1 MKLRTGRHNDRIVYI
16 QIGDEPD
23 DNDPMLATFFDAG
36 NARAVVD
43 CVNWSAGPGAPWW
56 GRLSKE

>member
-36 NARAVVD
+36 NAQAVVGA
-43 CVNWSAGPGAPWW
+43 VNLYCGLHPQWW
-56 GRLSKE
+56 LRLSKE